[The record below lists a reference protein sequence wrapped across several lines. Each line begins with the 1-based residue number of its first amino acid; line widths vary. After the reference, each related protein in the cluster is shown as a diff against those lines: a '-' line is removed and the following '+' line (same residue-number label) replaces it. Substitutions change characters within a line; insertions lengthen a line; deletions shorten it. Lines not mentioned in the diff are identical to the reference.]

1 MGKQEDPSKTERA
14 TQKRVGKARKKG
26 SVAKSQELPKIIVL
40 FVGLMVLNF
49 FLFRMDKEMREIFI
63 WAFKTGFT
71 TVITPSDVYE
81 IMIMISKKLAVMLLP
96 MMLCIAVAAYI
107 TQRIQVGKIWYSKL
121 FDPDFSHLFNPMAGI
136 KRIFISM
143 ETLFRLGKQL
153 AQATAIAVAPYLVLK
168 QEFTNF
174 IPLFYQTP
182 YGFITYLLGTAM
194 TMVLYALVPM
204 AFIAIA
210 DVWYTRWSY
219 AENLKMTKDEVKDE
233 RKQAEGDPKI
243 KAKQRQ
249 KMMEVMQKRMLADVP
264 KADVVITNPTHIACA
279 LRYDPMVSPAPLL
292 VAKGLDHLAEKI
304 KDIARE
310 HRIPIRENKTLARAL
325 YKSVEVGQ
333 TIPLELY
340 QAVATILAQLDKFR
354 RKAR

>member
-1 MGKQEDPSKTERA
+1 MGKQEDPSKTENA

-40 FVGLMVLNF
+40 FVGLMALNF
-49 FLFRMDKEMREIFI
+49 FIVRMDQEMREIFI

-71 TVITPSDVYE
+71 TTITASGVYE
-81 IMIMISKKLAVMLLP
+81 IMVMISKKLAVMLLP
-96 MMLCIAVAAYI
+96 IMLSIAVAAYI
-107 TQRIQVGKIWYSKL
+107 TQRIQVGKLWYSRL
-121 FDPDFSHLFNPMAGI
+121 FNPDFSHLFNPMAGI
-136 KRIFISM
+136 KRIFIST

-168 QEFTNF
+168 HEFANF
-174 IPLFYQTP
+174 VPLFYQTP
-182 YGFITYLLGTAM
+182 QGFATYLLGTGM

-204 AFIAIA
+204 VLIAIA
-210 DVWYTRWSY
+210 DVWYSRWSY
-219 AENLKMTKDEVKDE
+219 SENLKMSKDEVKDE
-233 RKQAEGDPKI
+233 RKQAEGDPQI

-249 KMMEVMQKRMLADVP
+249 KMMAMMQKRMLADVP

-292 VAKGLDHLAEKI
+292 LAKGLDHLAEKI
-304 KDIARE
+304 KEIARE
-310 HRIPIRENKTLARAL
+310 HHIPIRENKPLARAL

-354 RKAR
+354 RKSR

>member
-71 TVITPSDVYE
+71 TVITPSGVYE
-81 IMIMISKKLAVMLLP
+81 IMVMISKKLAVMLLP

-204 AFIAIA
+204 ALIAIA

-354 RKAR
+354 RKGR

>member
-71 TVITPSDVYE
+71 TVITPSGVYE
-81 IMIMISKKLAVMLLP
+81 IMVMISKKLAVMLLP

-204 AFIAIA
+204 VLIAIA

-354 RKAR
+354 RKGR

>member
-1 MGKQEDPSKTERA
+1 
-14 TQKRVGKARKKG
+14 
-26 SVAKSQELPKIIVL
+26 
-40 FVGLMVLNF
+40 MVLNF
-49 FLFRMDKEMREIFI
+49 FLFQMDKEMREIFI

-71 TVITPSDVYE
+71 TVITPSGVYE
-81 IMIMISKKLAVMLLP
+81 IMVMISKKLAVMLLP

-204 AFIAIA
+204 ALIAIA

-354 RKAR
+354 RKGR